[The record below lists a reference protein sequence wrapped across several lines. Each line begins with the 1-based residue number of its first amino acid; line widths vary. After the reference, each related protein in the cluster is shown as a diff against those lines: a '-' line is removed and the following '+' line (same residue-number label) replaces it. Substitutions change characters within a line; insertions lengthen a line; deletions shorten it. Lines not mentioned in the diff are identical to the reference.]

1 MNQILHY
8 FAQRWQNLSDRWQVL
23 GESPVPAE
31 ELNCTLEQA
40 SISSVS
46 FYSLLALATAIA
58 TFGLLSNN
66 AATIIGAM
74 IVAPLMNPIVT
85 LSYAA
90 IAVERQ
96 LLGRATLTLVI
107 GIILV
112 ISIAFLCTY
121 LVGTNIVNF
130 QIISRAEPNLLDL
143 GVAVASGAAAGL
155 AYARRSIST
164 ALPGVAIAVA
174 LVPPLC
180 VAGIGLALGKDAII
194 DIGLYFSRQ
203 GQVLHL
209 ASGAFLLFLT
219 NLAGIIFC
227 AGLVFLIQGYGNW
240 QKALG
245 GLSLTIAIVVLVSLP
260 LSFQLQNFLL
270 RNKVLESLVK
280 FERTY
285 FSEKQGIAPI
295 EYTDIYIANR
305 ENKIYIQLGVIASI
319 GSLSQ
324 EDIDLAQK
332 LLSEDLDKPV
342 EFQVNLLPYYILKK

>member
-1 MNQILHY
+1 MKQILHY
-8 FAQRWQNLSDRWQVL
+8 FSQRWQHLIDRWQVL
-23 GESPVPAE
+23 GESPVLAE

-121 LVGTNIVNF
+121 LVGTNIVNS

-180 VAGIGLALGKDAII
+180 VVGIGLALGKDAII

-245 GLSLTIAIVVLVSLP
+245 GLSLTIA
-260 LSFQLQNFLL
+260 
-270 RNKVLESLVK
+270 
-280 FERTY
+280 T
-285 FSEKQGIAPI
+285 
-295 EYTDIYIANR
+295 
-305 ENKIYIQLGVIASI
+305 
-319 GSLSQ
+319 
-324 EDIDLAQK
+324 
-332 LLSEDLDKPV
+332 
-342 EFQVNLLPYYILKK
+342 